1 MRLREVIW
9 KDWVVDKLELKH
21 GISVE
26 EVEEVLFSKPHVR
39 RLRKGHV
46 RGEDLYAGY
55 GRTAEGRYL
64 VVFFIHKRP
73 AAALPVSA
81 RDMTASERRHY
92 ERQAE
97 AR

>member
-9 KDWVVDKLELKH
+9 KDRVVDKLEFKH
-21 GISVE
+21 GVLVE
-26 EVEEVLFSKPHVR
+26 EAEEVLFSKPHVR

-46 RGEDLYAGY
+46 RGEDLYAAY

-73 AAALPVSA
+73 AAAMPASA
-81 RDMTASERRHY
+81 RDMTASERRYY